1 VIEQSLIDFINSD
14 CGGVPNV
21 SEKLGISTRAVY
33 KWTAN
38 GSLPRTEYSDE
49 TSYSDI
55 LSELSGE
62 TVTAI
67 KDSFK
72 PQPVTK
78 AV

>member
-1 VIEQSLIDFINSD
+1 MIECSLIKFINND

-21 SEKLGISTRAVY
+21 AEKLDISTRAVY

-49 TSYSDI
+49 TSYSTI

-62 TVTAI
+62 TVADI
-67 KDSFK
+67 KESFK